1 MLDVHLLTA
10 IRYLKERGILFDWQ
24 HVFQFE
30 SSEYCTASWN
40 YEVDTGNGTTVVDF
54 LSTQCGLQI
63 KVFCVFYSWWYD
75 VRFTLI
81 CCMVDDIMVD
91 LNDKT
96 CHYPNNH
103 RSCVK
108 NGARQTFNDKCRIS
122 VLFPA
127 FNICLEEC
135 WLRLIIDKNI

>member
-30 SSEYCTASWN
+30 SSEYCTASGN

-63 KVFCVFYSWWYD
+63 KVFCVFIHGDMMLSSHWY
-75 VRFTLI
+75 V
-81 CCMVDDIMVD
+81 V
-91 LNDKT
+91 
-96 CHYPNNH
+96 
-103 RSCVK
+103 
-108 NGARQTFNDKCRIS
+108 
-122 VLFPA
+122 
-127 FNICLEEC
+127 
-135 WLRLIIDKNI
+135 W